1 MDYNLHTH
9 TKRCHHATGEPEDYV
24 LAAIRDGMKLYG
36 FSDHI
41 PHQFPDGRE
50 SGYRVPMAEGV
61 AYCEEI
67 RALSEKYKEKIDIRV
82 GFEAEYYPLYFE
94 QMLKNAIDFGAE
106 YLILGQHFIHNEHP
120 NGRYVIRSDN
130 EKDHLAAYSDM
141 VIEAMRTGVF
151 TYVAHP
157 DVFQYDIHAP
167 EYEEQMRRICI
178 AARENNTPLEINF
191 LGIREKRIYPNMV
204 FWRIAG
210 EEKAPVT
217 YGLDAHRTED
227 ACDRASLAVAQGM
240 VEEYKL
246 NYIGMPKMI
255 DIRSK

>member
-9 TKRCHHATGEPEDYV
+9 TQRCHHATGEPEDYV
-24 LAAIRDGMKLYG
+24 IAAIEGGMKVYG

-41 PHQFPDGRE
+41 PQQFPDGYE
-50 SGYRVPMAEGV
+50 SHYRVPMAEGA

-67 RALSEKYKEKIDIRV
+67 RALREKYKDKIDIRI
-82 GFEAEYYPLYFE
+82 GFESEYYPLYFE

-120 NGRYVIRSDN
+120 NGRYAMKPNN
-130 EKDHLAAYSDM
+130 EKEHLAVYVDT
-141 VIEAMRTGVF
+141 VIEAMQTGVF

-157 DVFQYDIHAP
+157 DLFRYDINAP
-167 EYEEQMRRICI
+167 EYEEHMRRLCV
-178 AARENNTPLEINF
+178 AAREIHMPLEINF
-191 LGIREKRIYPNMV
+191 LGIRDKRIYPNTV

-210 EEKAPVT
+210 EENVPVT
-217 YGLDAHRTED
+217 FGLDAHQTED
-227 ACDRASLAVAQGM
+227 ACDRASLLVAEKI
-240 VEEYKL
+240 VEDFKL

-255 DIRSK
+255 DIRSL